1 MSITHHFPGS
11 HILLAVRDFLARYA
25 RVFTAAWKARRQ
37 LEPEHRNADELA
49 FLPAHLELTD
59 TPVSPT
65 ARWLLRLIIALFC
78 VALLWASLGRLDI
91 VAVAPGQFVVG
102 SRTKVIQP
110 AETGVVAAIHVRN
123 GQAVRKGDL
132 LIELDA
138 TLTHADH
145 RKADDALLDARLAEA
160 RFDALI
166 ASMDSGQLVTLA
178 TADLP
183 TARVQAAQMLAVSA
197 QQAFLARRSALD
209 AAIAQRQA
217 EIDSIAGQIGPA
229 QAAVQIATERAE
241 SVRGLLKDQFVG
253 RQDWL
258 TLEQAR
264 LDAER
269 DLVAQKNR
277 LHEARAALAAARAER
292 TALITDM
299 RQQLIDGQRQA
310 REQIAQLAPDQT
322 KAGARDRLT
331 RLRAPVD
338 GVVQQLAVHTIG
350 GVVTPAQPLLAIV
363 PTDEG
368 IEAEVSILNKDIG
381 FVRSG
386 QPVVV
391 KVESF
396 PFTRYGSLD
405 GVLDSVSLDAAIDE
419 QLGPVFMAR
428 VRLTATTLNIEGVPV
443 RMSPGMRISAEV
455 KTGSRPV
462 IDYLLSPLKRYKA
475 EAMRE
480 R

>member
-1 MSITHHFPGS
+1 
-11 HILLAVRDFLARYA
+11 
-25 RVFTAAWKARRQ
+25 
-37 LEPEHRNADELA
+37 
-49 FLPAHLELTD
+49 
-59 TPVSPT
+59 
-65 ARWLLRLIIALFC
+65 
-78 VALLWASLGRLDI
+78 
-91 VAVAPGQFVVG
+91 
-102 SRTKVIQP
+102 
-110 AETGVVAAIHVRN
+110 
-123 GQAVRKGDL
+123 
-132 LIELDA
+132 
-138 TLTHADH
+138 
-145 RKADDALLDARLAEA
+145 
-160 RFDALI
+160 
-166 ASMDSGQLVTLA
+166 
-178 TADLP
+178 
-183 TARVQAAQMLAVSA
+183 
-197 QQAFLARRSALD
+197 
-209 AAIAQRQA
+209 
-217 EIDSIAGQIGPA
+217 
-229 QAAVQIATERAE
+229 
-241 SVRGLLKDQFVG
+241 
-253 RQDWL
+253 
-258 TLEQAR
+258 
-264 LDAER
+264 
-269 DLVAQKNR
+269 
-277 LHEARAALAAARAER
+277 
-292 TALITDM
+292 M

-310 REQIAQLAPDQT
+310 REQIAQLAPEQA

-331 RLRAPVD
+331 RLRAPVG

-381 FVRSG
+381 FVRAG

-419 QLGPVFMAR
+419 QLGAVFVAR